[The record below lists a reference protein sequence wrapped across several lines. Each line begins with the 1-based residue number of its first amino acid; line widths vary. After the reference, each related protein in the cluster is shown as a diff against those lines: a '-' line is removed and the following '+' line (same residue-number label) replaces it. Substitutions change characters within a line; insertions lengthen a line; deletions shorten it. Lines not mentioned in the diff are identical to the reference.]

1 METLSAGVF
10 GKSIECPKP
19 GDFPVGSP
27 DEISE
32 RIQID
37 QGLRRKSEVF

>member
-1 METLSAGVF
+1 M
-10 GKSIECPKP
+10 PKT
-19 GDFPVGSP
+19 GRVPVDSP

-37 QGLRRKSEVF
+37 QELRRRSEIF

>member
-1 METLSAGVF
+1 MEALSADVGRSTESP
-10 GKSIECPKP
+10 KS
-19 GDFPVGSP
+19 GDLPVDSP

-37 QGLRRKSEVF
+37 QGLRRRSEVF

>member
-1 METLSAGVF
+1 MPDTGRIPA
-10 GKSIECPKP
+10 
-19 GDFPVGSP
+19 GSP

-37 QGLRRKSEVF
+37 QGLRRRSEIF